1 VDAFRLN
8 NLDIS
13 LDKQGVSRYTKG
25 SYPIRYGRFC
35 EIKSPQHLF
44 QFNLNGE
51 IRYIRGRGPNWPH
64 PAEWLKRTD
73 ADDWVFYTIA
83 GYNRIFDALGEYY
96 LPCFPYTSNSI
107 WEYNPFAD
115 IRIPKALAAWPQLLH
130 TLRSV
135 GNNGL
140 PARIKNFLK
149 LASGQDARALQKK
162 TIRLHTIIGGQV
174 SVLPPDTRHVD
185 YQVIPLMIADGCLYQ
200 CRFCCIK
207 SRQFFQPRSEKNI
220 LAQIRNLKKF
230 YGADLANYSAVFL
243 GNHDALAAGESHICL
258 AAAEAYNTFE
268 FEKAHVK
275 DARLFLF
282 GSVGALLKAGPQLFE
297 YLNRTPFYTCI
308 NIGLES
314 ADAATLSQIDKPLE
328 ISEIE
333 DAFQKML
340 DVNRS
345 YLNIEITANFIIGDR
360 LSPDHYRSIMELIR
374 NRLDRFYSK
383 GGIYL
388 SPLNTSR
395 NYRDLLRTFF
405 EIKNLSRLP
414 TNLYLIQ
421 RL

>member
-1 VDAFRLN
+1 
-8 NLDIS
+8 
-13 LDKQGVSRYTKG
+13 
-25 SYPIRYGRFC
+25 
-35 EIKSPQHLF
+35 
-44 QFNLNGE
+44 
-51 IRYIRGRGPNWPH
+51 
-64 PAEWLKRTD
+64 
-73 ADDWVFYTIA
+73 
-83 GYNRIFDALGEYY
+83 
-96 LPCFPYTSNSI
+96 
-107 WEYNPFAD
+107 
-115 IRIPKALAAWPQLLH
+115 
-130 TLRSV
+130 
-135 GNNGL
+135 
-140 PARIKNFLK
+140 
-149 LASGQDARALQKK
+149 
-162 TIRLHTIIGGQV
+162 
-174 SVLPPDTRHVD
+174 
-185 YQVIPLMIADGCLYQ
+185 MIADGCLYQ

-282 GSVGALLKAGPQLFE
+282 GSVDALLKAGNQLFE
-297 YLNRTPFYTCI
+297 FLNRTPFYTCI

-314 ADAATLSQIDKPLE
+314 ADSATLSLINKPLE
-328 ISEIE
+328 ISKID

-360 LSPDHYRSIMELIR
+360 LSPDHYRSIIELIR

-395 NYRDLLRTFF
+395 SNRDLLRTFF
-405 EIKNLSRLP
+405 EIKKLSRLP
-414 TNLYLIQ
+414 ANLYLIQ